1 MENIAAAVY
10 CNLTV
15 TNVQTTTSDP
25 GLLLQII
32 TYFVYWSFTIYYFE
46 INSYSVIDYIIIMI

>member
-1 MENIAAAVY
+1 METIAAAVY
-10 CNLTV
+10 SNLTV
-15 TNVQTTTSDP
+15 TNLQTTTSDP

-32 TYFVYWSFTIYYFE
+32 TYFVYWSFTIYYFQ